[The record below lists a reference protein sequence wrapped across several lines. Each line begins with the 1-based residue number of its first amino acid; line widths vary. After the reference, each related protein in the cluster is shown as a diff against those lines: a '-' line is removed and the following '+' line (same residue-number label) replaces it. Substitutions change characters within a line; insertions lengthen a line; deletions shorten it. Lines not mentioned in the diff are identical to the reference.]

1 VGTADDVMSHPD
13 VEAVGYVEVTGTEA
27 TMIIPDPNL
36 FTGEVKITRAPAP
49 AALDEDPEAAGSV
62 RSPWWPRTSTP
73 SQRRSRSLLNNGVA
87 GAGLAFWGGRNA
99 AKAVERH
106 VLSQHS

>member
-73 SQRRSRSLLNNGVA
+73 SQRRSSLTPGVRRLERCRSA
-87 GAGLAFWGGRNA
+87 G
-99 AKAVERH
+99 RH
-106 VLSQHS
+106 HRRR